1 MKLRLSLL
9 SKRRQSVLAV
19 RTIVRSSVKKH
30 AILKL
35 ELRSNSNGEL
45 AFVRVR
51 ANNHRVD
58 GLAGRLLL

>member
-9 SKRRQSVLAV
+9 SKRRQSVMAV
-19 RTIVRSSVKKH
+19 RTIVRSNVKKH

-35 ELRSNSNGEL
+35 ELRSGSNGEL
-45 AFVRVR
+45 AFERVR

>member
-9 SKRRQSVLAV
+9 SKRRQAVLAV
-19 RTIVRSSVKKH
+19 RTIVRYTVKKH
-30 AILKL
+30 VILKL
-35 ELRSNSNGEL
+35 ELRSGSNGER
-45 AFVRVR
+45 AFERVS